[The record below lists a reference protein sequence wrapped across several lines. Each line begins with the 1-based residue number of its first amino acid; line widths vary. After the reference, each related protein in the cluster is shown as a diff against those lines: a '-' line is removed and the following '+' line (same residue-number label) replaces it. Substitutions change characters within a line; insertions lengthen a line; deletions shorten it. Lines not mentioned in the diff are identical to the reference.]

1 MPFLAELNY
10 FYLYMKRHIEDKYN
24 IRCQRADESILTT
37 VILEKID
44 KMILESDFIIADC
57 TGRNGNVMYELGIAH
72 AHNKDVVLLT
82 KDEISEA
89 PSDIR
94 HFEFIKYNLSDAA
107 DFTNKL
113 DNAMSNLITQ
123 YDELYGQARELFHT
137 FKSKTNLEVKMAS
150 KDQFVSRVRFTSE
163 KIPVSSNEALMIQF
177 LLPKI
182 IADSPNIQIMQE
194 ITKFGTA
201 DT

>member
-1 MPFLAELNY
+1 
-10 FYLYMKRHIEDKYN
+10 
-24 IRCQRADESILTT
+24 
-37 VILEKID
+37 
-44 KMILESDFIIADC
+44 
-57 TGRNGNVMYELGIAH
+57 MYELGIAH
-72 AHNKDVVLLT
+72 AYKKNVVLLT

-94 HFEFIKYNLSDAA
+94 HFEFIKYNLSDTT

-113 DNAMSNLITQ
+113 DNALSNLITE
-123 YDELYGQARELFHT
+123 YNNLFKQAQELFHA

-150 KDQFVSRVRFTSE
+150 KDEFVSRVRLTSE
-163 KIPVSSNEALMIQF
+163 KIPDSGNKELMIQL

-182 IADSPNIQIMQE
+182 IADSPNILIMKE
-194 ITKFGTA
+194 IMKFGTA